1 MKVIR
6 IDGISGI
13 ITAIFVGACLFAGF
27 IISPGYVAMTLWNK
41 YLVSSYMFPKLSLFQ
56 GVLLW
61 GIIAITYYIL
71 IKGRLPISFQSSREL
86 RDEEIDSIIKSAKI
100 NSQMNVMNKIISKS
114 DRFETNKNPFIKD
127 DNKNN
132 CDKNS
137 EDKLSNIK

>member
-13 ITAIFVGACLFAGF
+13 ITAIFVVACLFAGF

-127 DNKNN
+127 DNKKN

-137 EDKLSNIK
+137 EDKLPNIK